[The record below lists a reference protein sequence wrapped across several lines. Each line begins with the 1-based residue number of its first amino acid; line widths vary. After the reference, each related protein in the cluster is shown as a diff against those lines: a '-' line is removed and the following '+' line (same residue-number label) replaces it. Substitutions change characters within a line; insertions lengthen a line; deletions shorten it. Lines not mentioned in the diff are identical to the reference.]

1 MKLVSSKPTI
11 VDGVEY
17 PFLAVSLS
25 MSPIWK
31 PNMGASIAIRFT
43 PFRELEDGTFESLD
57 DRPKAISLFD
67 IFEAADGD
75 PHFEEAVQG
84 ILKTLQTLADNKNL

>member
-11 VDGVEY
+11 VEGVEY

-43 PFRELEDGTFESLD
+43 PFRELEDGTFESLID
-57 DRPKAISLFD
+57 KPKAISMLD
-67 IFEAADGD
+67 VFEIAEGD
-75 PHFEEAVQG
+75 VVLEDTVRS
-84 ILKTLQTLADNKNL
+84 IMTSLQTLINEKEL